1 GGARS
6 AVKKQGGAGHEEELG
21 GFTGTP
27 MIQIEKVIDFHTFS
41 ITARDRE
48 TGAFGIA
55 VATARPNVGSLVP
68 WVSPR
73 GAIATQARRNTELS
87 RQGLALLTQGVPVD
101 VALTALLRKDS
112 EREIRQVHG
121 LDGERVFCHTG

>member
-1 GGARS
+1 
-6 AVKKQGGAGHEEELG
+6 
-21 GFTGTP
+21 
-27 MIQIEKVIDFHTFS
+27 MIQIEKVVDFHTFS

-73 GAIATQARRNTELS
+73 GAIATKARVNTELG
-87 RQGLALLTQGVPVD
+87 RQGLALLAQGVPVD
-101 VALTALLRKDS
+101 VPLSALLRKGGHLGGRRRS
-112 EREIRQVHG
+112 HQAGRRRIRSRG
-121 LDGERVFCHTG
+121 SPALWPGEALTPRRGGSS